1 MLIKVTDGMF
11 IPISLLTQLG
21 LLSSS
26 TSFQLFLKKKCKK
39 MSHNYL
45 DKNNTV
51 SSPANIYSN
60 N

>member
-1 MLIKVTDGMF
+1 MF

-45 DKNNTV
+45 DTV
-51 SSPANIYSN
+51 YSGFGN
-60 N
+60 DSEIGNFRLAYI

>member
-26 TSFQLFLKKKCKK
+26 TSFQLFLKKRVKK
-39 MSHNYL
+39 KRHNYL

-51 SSPANIYSN
+51 SSPANIY
-60 N
+60 

>member
-1 MLIKVTDGMF
+1 MLTKVKDGMF
-11 IPISLLTQLG
+11 IQISLLTQLG

-51 SSPANIYSN
+51 
-60 N
+60 